1 MGVPADRPACGRV
14 GARLVVNTVRVCI
27 PQRSDDDH
35 DRYVAIASLDSFCQ
49 GASKC
54 CDGFVSAVGADVER
68 GTIGLSAHYEP
79 GAASEE

>member
-14 GARLVVNTVRVCI
+14 GARLVVNMVRVCI
-27 PQRSDDDH
+27 PKRSDDDH